1 MIDFDFVFSEE
12 GMRRKPA
19 PMEKQTEA
27 AESPR
32 AESSFSLLRK
42 RMVKMIA
49 GGCYGFFFFLF
60 SFFFKKKKESVFL
73 LF

>member
-1 MIDFDFVFSEE
+1 
-12 GMRRKPA
+12 MRRKPA

-32 AESSFSLLRK
+32 AQSSFSLLRK
-42 RMVKMIA
+42 RLVKMIA
-49 GGCYGFFFFLF
+49 GGLWLFFFIFLFFLF
-60 SFFFKKKKESVFL
+60 FLKKKNVFL